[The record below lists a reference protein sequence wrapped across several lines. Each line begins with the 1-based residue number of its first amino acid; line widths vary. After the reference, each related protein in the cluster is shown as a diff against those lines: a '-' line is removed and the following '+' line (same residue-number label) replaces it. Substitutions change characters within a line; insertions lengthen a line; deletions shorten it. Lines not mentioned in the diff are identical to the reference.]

1 MTIDIKNLDM
11 NGIEFIEDKD
21 YFIIKRYGKYFRLG
35 VLEANMLR
43 ELTFHRDVQTV
54 LSKYRINEEDFS
66 KFIHALEEC
75 GVIGDVKKERKNIL
89 FYRFKLINP
98 DTYLHLLV
106 NKFFSNKTVNRLL
119 LIFSALIITL
129 GLIAFL
135 KNVYQITDK
144 FFRDFVFFD
153 FITFYIA
160 TILVIF
166 LHELGHGIACKYF
179 GGKVEQIGL
188 LLIFF
193 SPALYCDV
201 SGIWSFKDKK
211 QKIITLIAGVYVQL
225 IILSL
230 CSIIY
235 DLYFEQST
243 WLSTFILWNVLMV
256 FSNILPFLK
265 LDGYWILSNIVEI
278 PNLYEKSLKL
288 ALGRGEEVLFDE
300 REILKKKF
308 IKVFGILNIVF
319 VFMSIAAGFGG
330 IYYVSINIGG
340 YFQYVILFF
349 EGITYFLVLI
359 FFGLF
364 LYKLSKRKSLS

>member
-1 MTIDIKNLDM
+1 MFFTSLLDM

-35 VLEANMLR
+35 VPEANMLR
-43 ELTFHRDVQTV
+43 ELTVHRDVQTV
-54 LSKYRINEEDFS
+54 LRKYGISEEDFS
-66 KFIHALEEC
+66 KFVHALEEC

-119 LIFSALIITL
+119 LIFSALIITM
-129 GLIAFL
+129 GLIVFL
-135 KNVYQITDK
+135 KNISQITDG

-166 LHELGHGIACKYF
+166 LYELGHGIACKYF
-179 GGKVEQIGL
+179 GGKVEEIGF

-225 IILSL
+225 IIFSL

-235 DLYFEQST
+235 DLYFGQST
-243 WLSTFILWNVLMV
+243 WLATFILWNVLMI
-256 FSNILPFLK
+256 FFNILPFVK

-319 VFMSIAAGFGG
+319 VFMSIVVGFVG

-364 LYKLSKRKSLS
+364 LYKLSKQKSLS